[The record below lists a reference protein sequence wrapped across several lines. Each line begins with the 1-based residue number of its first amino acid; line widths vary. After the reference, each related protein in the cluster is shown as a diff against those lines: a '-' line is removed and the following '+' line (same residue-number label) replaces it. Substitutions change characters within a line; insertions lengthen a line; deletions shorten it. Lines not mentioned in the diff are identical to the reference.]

1 MSGGSWN
8 YLCYKDI
15 DELMN
20 GSSTELLQDMADRL
34 NSAGFEDVAKDTQ
47 RLVEYIKSASI
58 RIETLFEALSPVF
71 KAIEWF
77 DSGDW
82 GEETLNNEILKYR
95 NVRPD
100 SYNKAIDDCE
110 KLQKKVGELKRINES
125 IGRKLEDKKTS
136 CKMNS
141 GKSFCFNC
149 ANSYKYKTYWGT
161 TEIEKCGCLLDVSCE
176 KFERKD

>member
-8 YLCYKDI
+8 YLYCKDV

-71 KAIEWF
+71 KAVEWF

-82 GEETLNNEILKYR
+82 GKETLNNEVLKYR
-95 NVRPD
+95 KSNID
-100 SYNKAIDDCE
+100 SYNKAVDDTIKAIKEEYAFTILEEEKID
-110 KLQKKVGELKRINES
+110 
-125 IGRKLEDKKTS
+125 
-136 CKMNS
+136 
-141 GKSFCFNC
+141 
-149 ANSYKYKTYWGT
+149 
-161 TEIEKCGCLLDVSCE
+161 EIAQQLKCGGSNAN
-176 KFERKD
+176 

>member
-8 YLCYKDI
+8 YLYCKDV

-20 GSSTELLQDMADRL
+20 GLSTELLQDMADRL

-71 KAIEWF
+71 KAVEWF

-82 GEETLNNEILKYR
+82 GKEALNNEVLKYR
-95 NVRPD
+95 KSNID
-100 SYNKAIDDCE
+100 SYDKAVDDLTANIIE
-110 KLQKKVGELKRINES
+110 RFSGMAMSSGLPTEGATWENAIRQVKQIAEQLKGAKQS
-125 IGRKLEDKKTS
+125 EDFKQE
-136 CKMNS
+136 
-141 GKSFCFNC
+141 
-149 ANSYKYKTYWGT
+149 
-161 TEIEKCGCLLDVSCE
+161 EIQQTH
-176 KFERKD
+176 

>member
-8 YLCYKDI
+8 YLYCKDV

-71 KAIEWF
+71 KAVEWF

-95 NVRPD
+95 NARID
-100 SYNKAIDDCE
+100 SYNKAIDDF
-110 KLQKKVGELKRINES
+110 VEL
-125 IGRKLEDKKTS
+125 
-136 CKMNS
+136 
-141 GKSFCFNC
+141 
-149 ANSYKYKTYWGT
+149 YKYKTT
-161 TEIEKCGCLLDVSCE
+161 MENKLVDEIAEQLKGAKQNEDFKQEKI
-176 KFERKD
+176 

>member
-8 YLCYKDI
+8 YLFCKDI

-20 GSSTELLQDMADRL
+20 GSSTELLQDMVDRL
-34 NSAGFEDVAKDTQ
+34 NSAGFKDVAKDTQ

-71 KAIEWF
+71 KAVEWF

-95 NVRPD
+95 NARLD
-100 SYNKAIDDCE
+100 NYNKGVDDAIKSIKE
-110 KLQKKVGELKRINES
+110 KYAFTILEEEKIDEIAKQLKGAKQNEDF
-125 IGRKLEDKKTS
+125 KQE
-136 CKMNS
+136 
-141 GKSFCFNC
+141 
-149 ANSYKYKTYWGT
+149 
-161 TEIEKCGCLLDVSCE
+161 EIQ
-176 KFERKD
+176 

>member
-20 GSSTELLQDMADRL
+20 GSSTELLQDMVDRL
-34 NSAGFEDVAKDTQ
+34 NSAGFKDVAQDTQ

-71 KAIEWF
+71 KAVEWF

-82 GEETLNNEILKYR
+82 GEETLNNEVLKYR
-95 NVRPD
+95 KSNID
-100 SYNKAIDDCE
+100 SYNKAVDDTIKAIKKEYAFTILEEEKIDE
-110 KLQKKVGELKRINES
+110 IAEQLKGAKQNE
-125 IGRKLEDKKTS
+125 D
-136 CKMNS
+136 
-141 GKSFCFNC
+141 
-149 ANSYKYKTYWGT
+149 
-161 TEIEKCGCLLDVSCE
+161 
-176 KFERKD
+176 

>member
-20 GSSTELLQDMADRL
+20 GSSTELLQDMVDRL
-34 NSAGFEDVAKDTQ
+34 NSAGFKDVAKDTQ

-58 RIETLFEALSPVF
+58 RIETLFETLSPVF
-71 KAIEWF
+71 KAVEWF

-95 NVRPD
+95 NARLD
-100 SYNKAIDDCE
+100 SYNKAIDDFREELLKVDNSAIPQYCQAEFCE
-110 KLQKKVGELKRINES
+110 GNCKKCTSKIYKIAEQLKGTKQNEDF
-125 IGRKLEDKKTS
+125 K
-136 CKMNS
+136 
-141 GKSFCFNC
+141 
-149 ANSYKYKTYWGT
+149 
-161 TEIEKCGCLLDVSCE
+161 
-176 KFERKD
+176 